1 MQSCKYPTISWRLRV
16 ASGQAELFMLMDRI
30 LSNVEG
36 SASRN
41 FLMSALLWSL
51 LGMTAGL
58 LAGLEFSMPDLVHNV
73 PQLSMPHLRMFHVN
87 GVLIGW
93 VSMGYVGS
101 LFYMVP
107 SLAKTKLWS
116 ERLGNFA
123 MWAWN
128 IFMVGALCTLLNGVT
143 EGREY
148 AELSA
153 VLDVLA
159 VTALV
164 LVSLNV
170 YMTVVN
176 RRVKKL
182 YVSLWYFLGALFW
195 FPLVYIIGQRT
206 FVALP
211 GLNDAIIG
219 WFYGHNILGMWFT
232 TVGVGMMYYL
242 LPRITNN
249 PLYSHGLSMLGFWGI
264 ALFYAPTGTH
274 HILQSP
280 VPEWLKAIAVISSV
294 FLLVPV
300 LTVLTNFFMTMRGKW
315 QMAVTDMPL
324 RFAVTSAIFY
334 LLTCLQGP
342 FQATRWINWYLHFT
356 QWVVGHAH
364 LALLG
369 TFSFILT
376 SSFYYGMP
384 RLTGMQWQSQGLI
397 RAHWWLKTLGFII
410 MMVSLTTAG
419 LIQAAGWAFGIP
431 VDQWSMQIRPYW
443 AIRAFS
449 GLMIVLGQFLFAYNV
464 YKSFYSPS
472 RVAEKTAK
480 MQEVQA

>member
-1 MQSCKYPTISWRLRV
+1 MLLDRLISD
-16 ASGQAELFMLMDRI
+16 Q
-30 LSNVEG
+30 EG
-36 SASRN
+36 SAARN
-41 FLMSALLWSL
+41 FLLSAIFWSI
-51 LGMTAGL
+51 LGMGSGL
-58 LAGLEFSMPDLVHNV
+58 LAGLEFSFPDLVHNV
-73 PQLSMPHLRMFHVN
+73 PQLSMPHLRMWHVN
-87 GVLIGW
+87 GVAIGW
-93 VSMGYVGS
+93 LSMGYVGS
-101 LFYMVP
+101 MYYMIP
-107 SLAKTKLWS
+107 SLTKSKLWS
-116 ERLGNFA
+116 ERLGNLT

-128 IFMVGALCTLLNGVT
+128 LVMVAAFCLLLNGFT

-148 AELSA
+148 AELGA
-153 VLDVLA
+153 VLDVLVVGA
-159 VTALV
+159 LIATAL
-164 LVSLNV
+164 NC
-170 YMTVVN
+170 YMTVVT
-176 RRVKKL
+176 RKVKKL

-242 LPRITNN
+242 LPRITQN

-315 QMAVTDMPL
+315 QMGVSDLTL
-324 RFAVTSAIFY
+324 RFAITSACFY
-334 LLTCLQGP
+334 FLTCIQGP
-342 FQATRWINWYLHFT
+342 FQATRWVNWYLHFT

-376 SSFYYGMP
+376 ASVYYGLP
-384 RLTGMQWQSQGLI
+384 RLTGREWYSQGLI
-397 RAHWWLKTLGFII
+397 RSHYWLKTIGFII
-410 MMVSLTTAG
+410 MMISLTTAG
-419 LIQAAGWAFGIP
+419 LIQSAGWHMAIP
-431 VDQWSMQIRPYW
+431 VDQWGLEIRPYW
-443 AIRAFS
+443 TIRAIS
-449 GLMIVLGQFLFAYNV
+449 GVMIVLGQVLFAYNAYRTLYTV
-464 YKSFYSPS
+464 KAP
-472 RVAEKTAK
+472 AKTKTA
-480 MQEVQA
+480 QEVKA

>member
-1 MQSCKYPTISWRLRV
+1 
-16 ASGQAELFMLMDRI
+16 MLVDKMF
-30 LSNVEG
+30 SNQEG

-41 FLMSALLWSL
+41 FMISALWWSIFAM
-51 LGMTAGL
+51 GAGL
-58 LAGLEFSMPDLVHNV
+58 FAGMEFSVPDLVHNV
-73 PQLSMPHLRMFHVN
+73 PQLSMPHLRMWHVN
-87 GVLIGW
+87 GVAIGW
-93 VSMGYVGS
+93 LSMGYVGS
-101 LFYMVP
+101 MFYMVP
-107 SLAKTKLWS
+107 NLAKTKLWS
-116 ERLGNFA
+116 ERLGNVT

-128 IFMVGALCTLLNGVT
+128 LLMVGAFCTLLNGAT

-148 AELSA
+148 AELGA
-153 VLDVLA
+153 VLDVFALLA
-159 VTALV
+159 LFCISA
-164 LVSLNV
+164 NV
-170 YMTVVN
+170 YMTIVH

-195 FPLVYIIGQRT
+195 FPLVYLIGQRT
-206 FVALP
+206 FVQLP

-242 LPRITNN
+242 LPRTTGN

-300 LTVLTNFFMTMRGKW
+300 FTVLTNFFMTMKGKW
-315 QMAVTDMPL
+315 PLMITDMPT
-324 RFAVTSAIFY
+324 RFTVTSCLFY
-334 LLTCLQGP
+334 LVTCTQGP
-342 FQATRWINWYLHFT
+342 FQATRWINWYLHFS

-369 TFSFILT
+369 TFSFIL
-376 SSFYYGMP
+376 SASIYYGLP
-384 RLTGMQWQSQGLI
+384 RVTGREWYSQGLI
-397 RAHWWLKTLGFII
+397 RAHWWLKFLGFLL
-410 MMVSLTTAG
+410 MMTSLTIAG

-431 VDQWSMQIRPYW
+431 VDQWSLTIRPYW
-443 AIRAFS
+443 FLRAIS
-449 GLMIVLGQFLFAYNV
+449 GVMIVLGQLFFAYNT
-464 YKSFYSPS
+464 YKTLYTPAK
-472 RVAEKTAK
+472 VEVKTKDAG
-480 MQEVQA
+480 VTA

>member
-1 MQSCKYPTISWRLRV
+1 M
-16 ASGQAELFMLMDRI
+16 GQAPNGVSKLSSAADKLF
-30 LSNVEG
+30 SNKEG

-41 FLMSALLWSL
+41 FFLSALWWSL
-51 LGMTAGL
+51 WGMGAGMM
-58 LAGLEFSMPDLVHNV
+58 AGLEFSMPDLVRNV
-73 PQLSMPHLRMFHVN
+73 PQLAFPHLRMFHVN
-87 GVLIGW
+87 AVTIGW
-93 VSMGYVGS
+93 LSMGYVGS
-101 LFYMVP
+101 MFHMVP
-107 SLAKTKLWS
+107 ALCKTKLWS
-116 ERLGNFA
+116 ERLGNMT

-128 IFMVGALCTLLNGVT
+128 LVMVGAFCTLLNGNT

-148 AELSA
+148 AELGTI
-153 VLDVLA
+153 LDVMVA
-159 VTALV
+159 TALV
-164 LVSLNV
+164 LVALNI
-170 YMTVVN
+170 YMTILS

-182 YVSLWYFLGALFW
+182 YVSLWYFLGSLFW

-242 LPRITNN
+242 LPRLTQA

-280 VPEWLKAIAVISSV
+280 VPEWLKAIAVISSI

-300 LTVLTNFFMTMRGKW
+300 LTVLTNFFMTMKGRWG
-315 QMAVTDMPL
+315 MVVTDMPL
-324 RFAVTSAIFY
+324 RFAVTSSMFY
-334 LLTCLQGP
+334 LVTCVQGP
-342 FQATRWINWYLHFT
+342 FQATRWVNWYLHFT

-376 SSFYYGMP
+376 SSVYYSLP
-384 RLTGMQWQSQGLI
+384 RITGKEMYSQGLI
-397 RAHWWLKTLGFII
+397 RAHYWLKFLGFLL
-410 MMVSLTTAG
+410 MMTSLTTAG
-419 LIQAAGWAFGIP
+419 LVQSAGWAMGVP
-431 VDQWSMQIRPYW
+431 VDQWGLQIRPYW
-443 AIRAFS
+443 FLRSIS
-449 GLMIVLGQFLFAYNV
+449 GIMIVLGQFLFAYNV
-464 YKSFYSPS
+464 WKTLYQKPVPT
-472 RVAEKTAK
+472 VAPAAK
-480 MQEVQA
+480 AEVKA